1 VRQLPGAAEAV
12 RAGGV
17 GERQLGRSVLRDAG
31 FSGRRVLWW
40 WMRVQLTPLQARLA
54 ERLTARNPRTEDDD
68 ALIQA
73 AVAVVFAPDP
83 DAMLFIERAERADD
97 PWSGH
102 VSFPGGRSDE
112 SDPDLLATAVR
123 ETMEEVGVV
132 LQPDQLLGTL
142 DDVAPRR
149 THLPPIM
156 VRPFVFALDRKPRLV
171 LSEEAAEAIWVP
183 VETLLQPG
191 AHHALMVGIGGAQ
204 RAYPAYRLGPRV
216 VWGMTERIVTP
227 LLALLRD

>member
-1 VRQLPGAAEAV
+1 MRQFPGPAKAV
-12 RAGGV
+12 RVGGL
-17 GERQLGRSVLRDAG
+17 GERQLGYSVLRDAG
-31 FSGRRVLWW
+31 FPGRRVLWW
-40 WMRVQLTPLQARLA
+40 WMRGELTPLQARLA
-54 ERLTARNPRTEDDD
+54 ERLTSRNPKTEDDH

-83 DAMLFIERAERADD
+83 DAMLLIERAERADD

-102 VSFPGGRSDE
+102 ISFPGGRSDA
-112 SDPDLLATAVR
+112 SDSDLLATAVR
-123 ETMEEVGVV
+123 ETMEEVGVA
-132 LQPDQLLGTL
+132 LQPDQLLGPL

-156 VRPFVFALDRKPRLV
+156 VRPFVFALDYKPRLE
-171 LSEEAAEAIWVP
+171 LSEEAAAAIWVP
-183 VETLLQPG
+183 VETLLGPD
-191 AHHALMVGIGGAQ
+191 AYHALMVGIGDAR

>member
-1 VRQLPGAAEAV
+1 MRQFPGPAQAV
-12 RAGGV
+12 RAGGI
-17 GERQLGRSVLRDAG
+17 GEGQFGRPVLRGAG
-31 FSGRRVLWW
+31 FPCRRVLWW
-40 WMRVQLTPLQARLA
+40 WMRVELTPLQARLA
-54 ERLTARNPRTEDDD
+54 ERLTSRNPRTEDDD

-83 DAMLFIERAERADD
+83 DAMLFIERAARADD

-102 VSFPGGRSDE
+102 VSFPGGRSHV
-112 SDPDLLATAVR
+112 SDSDLLATALR

-132 LQPDQLLGTL
+132 LHPDQLLGAL

-156 VRPFVFALDRKPRLV
+156 VRPFVFALERKPQLV

-183 VETLLQPG
+183 VETLLGPD
-191 AHHALMVGIGGAQ
+191 AYHAQMVGIGSAR